1 MERTIKVLNAMQG
14 EGVILDFVLGGAIA
28 ALFYI
33 EPIETH
39 DLDVFISLPET
50 KGSLLSLD
58 GVYSYLAGKGYVAE
72 KEHVAIEGIPVQ
84 FLVASTPLVEE
95 AMTKAVVRD
104 YGTEKV
110 RVMDPEHLVA
120 IMVELNRPKDRIRL
134 SFFLDEAPMAMDR
147 LNGILEGHGLKDK
160 WSRILKEIGHETN

>member
-1 MERTIKVLNAMQG
+1 MQDA
-14 EGVILDFVLGGAIA
+14 EVILEYALGGAVA

-39 DLDVFISLPET
+39 DLDVFVSLPET
-50 KGSLLSLD
+50 KGRLLSLE
-58 GVYSYLAGKGYVAE
+58 GVYRYLSERGYDAHE
-72 KEHVAIEGIPVQ
+72 EHVVIEGVPVQ

-95 AMTKAVVRD
+95 AMSSATARD
-104 YGTEKV
+104 YGPEKV

-134 SFFLDEAPMAMDR
+134 SLFLDETHLAMDR
-147 LNGILEGHGLKDK
+147 LFHILERHNLKEK
-160 WSRILKEIGHETN
+160 WSRLLKEIGRETG

>member
-14 EGVILDFVLGGAIA
+14 EGVILDYALGGAVA

-50 KGSLLSLD
+50 KGPLLSLD
-58 GVYSYLAGKGYVAE
+58 GVYSYLSGKGYVADE
-72 KEHVAIEGIPVQ
+72 EHVVIEGVPVQ

-95 AMTKAVVRD
+95 AMIKATARS
-104 YGTEKV
+104 YGIENV
-110 RVMDPEHLVA
+110 RVMAPEHLVA

-134 SFFLDEAPMAMDR
+134 SFFLEQAPIAKDR
-147 LNGILEGHGLKDK
+147 LFGILERHSLKKK
-160 WSRILKEIGHETN
+160 WSRILKQIGHETS

>member
-1 MERTIKVLNAMQG
+1 MERTIRALNAMQD
-14 EGVILDFVLGGAIA
+14 EGVILDFVLGGAVA

-39 DLDVFISLPET
+39 DLDVFISLPEA

-58 GVYSYLAGKGYVAE
+58 GVYRYLSGKGYVAE
-72 KEHVAIEGIPVQ
+72 KEHVVIEGVPVQ

-95 AMTKAVVRD
+95 AMARATPRD
-104 YGTEKV
+104 YGTEMV
-110 RVMDPEHLVA
+110 RVMEPEHLVA

-134 SFFLDEAPMAMDR
+134 SFFLEQAPMARER
-147 LNGILEGHGLKDK
+147 LYDILKRHGLKNK
-160 WSRILKEIGHETN
+160 WSRILKEIGHEAS